1 MDRRRTFML
10 AAGSVLAVAFLL
22 VVVRPAVERGGA
34 QEFLI
39 VVAIFV
45 AILLFERYI
54 RTR

>member
-10 AAGSVLAVAFLL
+10 AAGSVLVVVFAL
-22 VVVRPAVERGGA
+22 VVVRPAVERGGT

-39 VVAIFV
+39 VAIFI
-45 AILLFERYI
+45 AILVFERYL